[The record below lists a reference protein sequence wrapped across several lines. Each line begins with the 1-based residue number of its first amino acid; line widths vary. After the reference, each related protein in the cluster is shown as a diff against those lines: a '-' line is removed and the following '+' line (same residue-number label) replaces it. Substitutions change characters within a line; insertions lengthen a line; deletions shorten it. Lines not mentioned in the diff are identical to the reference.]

1 MAQSPVRPSRLFWR
15 FDPWRFGHGALSLF
29 ALPNKIRIS
38 TTAARALAVLAVFA
52 LASGATHA
60 QPMVELTQTQLV
72 EAAQQGTLDASFTA
86 EDRDQMYSQ
95 LSRDVDQMERLLGLV
110 KRVVQVVTPS
120 VVHIEAQPIR
130 EYRIRGGAQEA
141 GSGVLIRFAG
151 RRMGSGDYVLTNRHV
166 IKNSSE
172 PHIRI
177 QLADGRIVS
186 PTQIWSDPQ
195 TDVAV
200 MAIKATG
207 LMPARFGDSDA
218 LGIGDWVL
226 AVGSPFGL
234 SQSVTRGI
242 ISAKGRYNLELG
254 AGEVRFQNFLQTDA
268 AINPGNSGGPLINM
282 RGEVIGLNTAIA
294 SESGGNEGIG
304 FSIPGNIAIR
314 IADQLTR
321 TGQVRRG
328 FLGVKLDRLF
338 DDKRAR
344 AAGLPRQFGTL
355 VKVVEPGS
363 PAEQAELQPDD
374 VIISFGG
381 IRIEDDDHL
390 ISLVSLTEVGK
401 KVDVVVFRQGGPV
414 QKSVMIGDKE
424 IFATVSQ

>member
-1 MAQSPVRPSRLFWR
+1 MLPQSTIRSTTHTAGQALLLPAVFL
-15 FDPWRFGHGALSLF
+15 LSL
-29 ALPNKIRIS
+29 LLL
-38 TTAARALAVLAVFA
+38 TADAD
-52 LASGATHA
+52 A
-60 QPMVELTQTQLV
+60 QAMVELTQLQLV
-72 EAAQQGTLDASFTA
+72 EATQQGRQDANISA
-86 EDRDQMYSQ
+86 DERDEMYAK
-95 LSRDVDQMERLLGLV
+95 LARDVDQMDRLLGLV

-141 GSGVLIRFAG
+141 GSGVLIRFSG

-166 IKNSSE
+166 IRNSSE

-200 MAIKATG
+200 MAVEATG

-218 LGIGDWVL
+218 IEIGDWVL

-254 AGEVRFQNFLQTDA
+254 AGEVRYQNFLQTDA

-321 TGQVRRG
+321 TGQVSRG
-328 FLGVKLDRLF
+328 FLGVTLDSLF

-344 AAGLPRQFGTL
+344 AAGLPRQFGTR
-355 VKVVEPGS
+355 VKGIEPGS
-363 PAEQAELQPDD
+363 PADQAELQPDD

-381 IRIEDDDHL
+381 IRVEDDEHL
-390 ISLVSLTEVGK
+390 ISLVNLTEVGK
-401 KVDVVVFRQGGPV
+401 QVDMVVFRQGGPV
-414 QKSVMIGDKE
+414 RKSVLIGDKE
-424 IFATVSQ
+424 VFSAVSQ